1 MLKNTKDRIAAL
13 TTKASHTDSTA
24 RTLRRLLLAAGIGL
38 TAQTA
43 LAIPSLT
50 VTTDLET
57 ASSLS
62 DGRDHL
68 DIGGVWDG
76 SSDVSATDGDV
87 MVFTVANAASP
98 AQFANDIAI
107 SFTLPAGVRYFNDSA
122 TASVSG
128 AGCAAGVPTVDDGV
142 GADQVGGTI
151 SLTLTASGSD
161 YDLRND
167 CALTVRYEV
176 MALSTATTG
185 INTIRYEYPYR
196 FAGATQTPAP
206 SDFRFNINAGA
217 KVLSFDDL
225 NPTAAVNQIVPW
237 QLSVTN
243 TGSGGLFD
251 VELDVSAANPG
262 VSLQLLDIVQVA
274 TGIPNAQGF
283 IKATNSTSC
292 QLGPAGALPPCD
304 ALRVPYLPAQ
314 EEFSTDLNVLVTG
327 CEDIDLRAESTDRER
342 PSTNL
347 TAQVTLD
354 LEQPLIAFNAPST
367 TFPFTGTQTVTM
379 PINSTG
385 LGDAR
390 SLSITTNLNAEG
402 LRVANVI
409 SADWTENN
417 GVFTYNAGDF
427 PSGGNTSLQF
437 EVEAD
442 NVCLAPNGGRITW
455 EPAYTNVCGNPFIAP
470 TRFANIT
477 GPSNEPSLAI
487 SQTLQNSADGNRLDL
502 GQSATFRITL
512 SGDNVDLVGTDPIV
526 ITDTLP
532 SNITSV
538 GAITLPAN
546 VNSSVSCPGGS
557 CDPGE
562 VLTWTINPNAAP
574 VWTGGDVILNVP
586 ITATTDACEGGNTVT
601 NTVSLPG
608 TQTVAPGCAIDGA
621 NDVLTAFM
629 GNSPNVNNVI
639 EFDPL
644 PPASGTAFETGA
656 LNADCAPTDGEGEC
670 ITFRATYSFDPGYA
684 GVWTGSLYSDNFG
697 GQSDV
702 SYVPNTLR
710 ISVDGGLNYTSIADG
725 AGCLTTNPSPS
736 SQRVRVD
743 LGCAIVTQLGQ
754 DNPVSGDNIAIEY
767 KVTVGNGV
775 LGADATAS
783 YSPRSLLFLKDGAMG
798 VGACDNGGDATFT
811 LPTSTAVARAAAQ
824 IQVQNVPQE
833 LGVCEVVPVRLNVSN
848 VDNGTA
854 ETSRDHFVTLLTT
867 GDYEFVNTTAPVYSG
882 VFLNNIDALLAAV
895 GGPTFEYDIGS
906 NDSYDE
912 EIGLGQNGI
921 IDLQVR
927 RKAGTPSGFNQT
939 PVEARLNYDDNFS
952 VVPFGPSRNYTTT
965 GSQAPALVTEGDL
978 SITTS
983 PQVVTVTA
991 DTARWIAYVTNGGNG
1006 PAIDVQFENTL
1017 PTNVVLDTAATNNA
1031 NAAICNNTLRSVIA
1045 TDIGGG
1051 KVRFDV
1057 GDMAAGETCQVTIAT
1072 TIDPAANCNIP
1083 DRSNL
1088 MEASWGCGG
1097 VLHQQPNPGLSAD
1110 NDPLKDDSPNFLFL
1124 DGDLVVNHLAV
1135 PPLES
1140 FANLCDDTG
1149 NVVVEVRNTGGSS
1162 VFNIDLVENIGATS
1176 GLSFVPGSVEISVN
1190 GGPFVPGSDP
1200 ILSGASSNIL
1210 SWNTVQIAAL
1220 GRLYPRAT
1228 ATGGGDPSRPNF
1240 VRVRYRVSTDGEPFF
1255 NAPVLNGTAEG
1266 ERACGGAPVQSA
1278 TNSFTL
1284 QVRKPELRVEKLGRN
1299 VTQGSALSE
1308 NVSASAG
1315 DTIEWQ
1321 VNVFN
1326 DGDYVAQNVR
1336 VQDILP
1342 SLGGTAAG
1350 TINGGGLT
1358 NKAITDS
1365 SVEISTD
1372 IAAASSEQFLIEQVV
1387 PGALTSC
1394 VNRVNTFKATFGCEA
1409 PPNPGPHS
1417 DLPGAAGVT
1426 DVASLSL
1433 APNFTEAG
1441 SRTQTV
1447 RALPGGRMELVLTYT
1462 NTGSNATLTE
1472 FTDTLPNSGGT
1483 PLYEVDPT
1491 ASATYELAGGAAQV
1505 MNNTGTAS
1513 VPVFTLA
1520 NLPLAQ
1526 GESIVFRVPLLQ
1538 TSKFDT
1544 GVNPRLALER
1554 DNNVEDPSRIELNGT
1569 NVAVLRY
1576 TDNCGATGQT
1586 TLSTLFRA
1594 IAPDLEVSVSPAT
1607 IAVKDGET
1615 RNFTF
1620 LIRNLGTTG
1629 SIAENFTFSF
1639 PGDSIGAGWTVNSVT
1654 VSSSANGA
1662 NGACQ
1667 ATVPYTCSAAQLGSL
1682 TAGASESAAV
1692 VVNATASKAG
1702 LLTMRGQVEGNYLRA
1717 DGSDTGNNYS
1727 LDQIRALAYGLDI
1740 SKVRTTTSV
1749 DNDINPNIHIGESV
1763 TYRLNA
1769 EFFGLDFAG
1778 GDAFENITITDTLPE
1793 HLIFVS
1799 EAQTADND
1807 ATFKNA
1813 PTIVA
1818 NPSGPG
1824 QIITWELNDLNA
1836 ANPVSRFNTDVVSQ
1850 AANNATTQ
1858 ALDVSGVGLPQ
1869 TQTYRVEYDLTESG
1883 ATPLSLAQQRQH
1895 TQNIQRPRVLL
1906 DTQVRALPGTVGDF
1920 AELAQGDAGDTFQY
1934 RIHISNT
1941 GNAPAYDL
1949 DLVDLLQ
1956 TAKLDIDTAAGTK
1969 GADTNAF
1976 PGDGTVN
1983 IQGGTVSVPSNAQ
1996 IVFNDTTLPGLP
2008 ANGRFAKLN
2017 PGQEITLLYEVRTN
2031 TGVTPDETLLDNATL
2046 FASTIPGVLGEQD
2059 PSQPVEELGEWV
2071 FQLVDTA
2078 AIQIVE
2084 ALVDKTIL
2092 ATSEGSDTNRNVRV
2106 GEQVRYQLELLL
2118 PEGTTPGLRVI
2129 DELPEGLRL
2138 VQASD
2143 GSTESDVTYDAGTGI
2158 SCTNQSPT
2166 ISPAVQPVDGPQQV
2180 VWDFGTC
2187 DVAVASTDEQR
2198 TIRISYVAQVRNIA
2212 AVLDDT
2218 AANASPVDNGA
2229 RLEIGG
2235 VLQPIDSVDLSV
2247 QEADLNISLNLDS
2260 TIGLQDA
2267 GGVARY
2273 RVSIANNTDQPAYDL
2288 HVFVDIAD
2296 QQTLLGNTTFDAG
2309 NSTSTLITGLS
2320 APSTDNNGSDISW
2333 GRLQTVGP
2341 QDLDLLP
2348 GERFEFTFE
2357 TSLNNSIEPDTQ
2369 IDVTASVDWTSLNG
2383 NGLEL
2388 STAPARDSEGTVSGE
2403 RTGGSEGSA
2412 NAANTYLASVTNNQL
2427 VSDDTIAISGK
2438 VATNLSNPGQPFS
2451 IGDLVQYAIT
2461 INLQEGI
2468 VNDLV
2473 ISDLLPDGIA
2483 YQDTLSING
2492 QTAPYTGQAPFSY
2505 DINGELAGRGGVN
2518 GQVFVDVTDPQNVSW
2533 RFGDVQDLE
2542 DPAADGITIVYL
2554 ARIENDATVFPE
2566 STLSFSA
2573 PVTTSTNTLNYND
2586 ANGPGVTNGSTASTS
2601 IVVAQPRLDNFRK
2614 SVLTGNT
2621 VSADEAVQFEIS
2633 FDNVGLAPAYN
2644 VSVQDLIPEE
2654 LQGRLATT
2662 PGLPVQIDQVLIGGV
2677 DVTARYN
2684 QLGEYGYVD
2693 NGAGDDVFAITL
2705 QDSDRVRAGQNVTI
2719 RYTVQ
2724 TDSALAGGSVIN
2736 TDASVSDY
2744 HSLPSGHSNA
2754 ANRRTYLDA
2763 TLLDDEPLNTQG
2775 PQGISKSVDKP
2786 EANVGETL
2794 SFTINVPGGVSPVQL
2809 FDVVI
2814 SDDLPADLEILS
2826 ISDATG
2832 NCANFSSTGSSGQSV
2847 QVSCDTV
2854 AAGTQAQILVTARID
2869 DVAAN
2874 NATVP
2879 TLFQNSASYVY
2890 AKTDGA
2896 AKEPSVATPT
2906 PTATVVTEPEV
2917 TVTMSA
2923 PVLSATP
2930 ASQGDTATY
2939 TITVTNPATASGTVY
2954 DLVFTNTSDPNLF
2967 LLSNPAGLPAP
2978 TGTGGVGSGN
2988 GGTYIWTTD
2997 IDLAPGE
3004 TFTFDATYEIA
3015 ASAPTFGDITNDI
3028 RVDGASNEDPNPD
3041 TRAYSDDAAQVVF
3054 QTGGNSLSKVVAG
3067 PQAQFTPGDE
3077 FSYTL
3082 TFSSDTGNLNAV
3094 SITDVLPR
3102 GLIYLGA
3109 TNPPDFDF
3117 LNLQRAGGGIIVP
3130 NFPGSDIEAGAPSS
3144 DIVFD
3149 FGDIENQG
3157 GPNRPQ
3163 ITVTVNVRVADNEAT
3178 TGGAT
3183 LTNSSRGSFDDGTGP
3198 ATLNS
3203 GGADITV
3210 VEPRLVVSI
3219 SGPPTIEQGT
3229 PVQQILDVENV
3240 GGSAAYDSTVILE
3253 LPVGLRETAPANLQ
3267 LNVFTDSTA
3276 TTLARGPLVDGT
3288 DFTSSYDSNTGRL
3301 TLLFPDGSPNA
3312 VFAANEMLRATY
3324 NVQLDSGFDADA
3336 TILTSRA
3343 VATQWANQPQ
3353 AAPLRRVAT
3362 RAFGAGTDPSGDD
3375 FQAATPMTA
3384 STPVINFQKSVINQ
3398 STGQNPGDNAT
3409 PGDTL
3414 RFTLSIENTG
3424 SLAAVADLTDI
3435 FDDLQ
3440 TSPAFEAGTLSVVSV
3455 PTSGTNNSDPNGGPD
3470 GTGLLQFSGIS
3481 VAPNTTETVVVD
3493 IDLQSSIANGTVV
3506 RNQGTLSVPGFPPIP
3521 SDDPNNPGGPGSENP
3536 TRTQLGSAPAMEA
3549 EKTSRDLTGDANEL
3563 VGGDTLRYTIVIR
3576 NVGDE
3581 PSVNTRF
3588 FDNVPGNTTYV
3599 PGSTTL
3605 NGVSVPDVG
3614 GASPLTQPGGLLIQS
3629 DDAATSIPASGIV
3642 NNQLGG
3648 ATAAT
3653 VSFDVVVNNGLLNG
3667 TVIAN
3672 QGTVMGEGA
3681 GSGTYTPVPTD
3692 DPTTADGPDP
3702 TIDFVGNA
3710 PFVDAMKVAE
3720 YTAPLA
3726 VNDLFTYVVSLTNLG
3741 NEPANNVVLT
3751 DLVDPALLN
3760 FEAGTLSYNDGSGF
3774 APLTDGSGDDAGDFG
3789 QTTVNSVTIN
3799 VGTMQPGDTVQL
3811 RYQARPQ
3818 VTGDIITQGVVS
3830 ADGLPDEPTDL
3841 DGNDTNGDQ
3850 PTPVFVGTA
3859 PILSVDKNVTD
3870 ANGGEVESG
3879 DFLDY
3884 VIRVENRGGA
3894 AANPLTVTDLID
3906 TSVMQFVAG
3915 TLYVNGSLVTDN
3927 AQGDDAGDYNL
3938 TAANTVT
3945 VETPAVSPLNPG
3957 ATLEVRFRTEVNAG
3971 LTQGTSILNTA
3982 VANTP
3987 GSPGPVDDDAN
3998 IDIGGANGVANLSGS
4013 VWIDEDHDDVFDNG
4027 EPPADGWTVTVR
4039 RNGVNVATTTTDVNG
4054 NYQFLGL
4061 TPGTGY
4067 EVLFSL
4073 SGSTAPLGRTNPTR
4087 GTPGN
4092 LIITDIDLAPGD
4104 NVVDENLP
4112 IDPSGV
4118 VYDSVS
4124 RQPVPGVSLRLLR
4137 TDTGVDT
4144 PVSDACLG
4152 GLGAQGQTTGANGA
4166 YAFFLLPGTDAT
4178 CPDIPTA
4185 TYRIEVTPPSG
4196 YNGGSTLI
4204 TPTPGPFDVTGGNCP
4219 ADAVPAT
4226 PDCEIQ
4232 AQFGPP
4238 NGGAPTVFYLD
4249 FNIDSSSPN
4258 VFNNHIAIDPLLN
4271 NLLSLTKTASI
4282 LNVTKAQLV
4291 PYTITARNNQSFA
4304 LNNFEI
4310 RDTFPAGFKYVEGS
4324 ALIDDVANEPAVNG
4338 RALTWS
4344 GLTLASNAELEI
4356 KLLLVV
4362 GAGVS
4367 EAEYVNIAQ
4376 AFDTA
4381 GGTPLSGVASAAVR
4395 VIPDPLFDCTDIIG
4409 QVFDDENRNGYQDQG
4424 EVGLPGVRI
4433 ATVNGLLV
4441 TTDQYGRYHIT
4452 CADVPNADRGSN
4464 FILKL
4469 DERTLPSGY
4478 RMTTENPRVKRV
4490 TRGKM
4495 SKFNFGASIHRVV
4508 RLDLGGSVF
4517 EASSRRLRDSMM
4529 PQMEAML
4536 ESLKGEASILRLS
4549 YLGRNESPEL
4559 VDARL
4564 DWVRRWVDK
4573 RWSEMDC
4580 CYELVV
4586 ETETFWRDGR
4596 PPARGTGVVE
4606 VRP

>member
-1 MLKNTKDRIAAL
+1 MTIP
-13 TTKASHTDSTA
+13 ASHTDSAA
-24 RTLRRLLLAAGIGL
+24 RKVRRLLLAAGLGFSAHAALATPTL
-38 TAQTA
+38 TA
-43 LAIPSLT
+43 
-50 VTTDLET
+50 TTSLET
-57 ASSLS
+57 ASSTV
-62 DGRDHL
+62 DGRDYL

-76 SSDVSATDGDV
+76 SSDISATDGDV
-87 MVFTVANAASP
+87 MVFSVANAASP

-122 TASVSG
+122 SVSVNG

-151 SLTLTASGSD
+151 SLTLTSSGSD
-161 YDLRND
+161 YDLRNN
-167 CALTVRYEV
+167 CELTLRYEV

-196 FAGATQTPAP
+196 FAGATETPAP

-251 VELDVSAANPG
+251 VELDVSNANPG
-262 VSLQLLDIVQVA
+262 LSLQLLDIVQVA
-274 TGIPNAQGF
+274 TGVPAAQGF

-314 EEFSTDLNVLVTG
+314 EVFSTDLNVLVTG
-327 CEDIDLRAESTDRER
+327 CEDIDLRAVSTDRER

-354 LEQPLIAFNAPST
+354 LEQPLIAFNAPAT
-367 TFPFTGTQTVTM
+367 TFPFTGTQTVSV

-390 SLSITTNLNAEG
+390 SLSIATNLNAEG

-417 GVFTYNAGDF
+417 GVFTYTAGDF
-427 PSGGNTSLQF
+427 PSGGTTNLQF

-442 NVCLAPNGGRITW
+442 NVCLASGGRITW

-487 SQTLQNSADGNRLDL
+487 SQTLQNAANGDRLDL
-502 GQSATFRITL
+502 GQNANFRITL

-538 GAITLPAN
+538 GAITLPVN

-574 VWTGGDVILNVP
+574 VWTGGDVILNIP

-601 NTVSLPG
+601 NTVTLPG
-608 TQTVAPGCAIDGA
+608 TQSVGPACAIDGDT
-621 NDVLTAFM
+621 NSFTAFM

-644 PPASGTAFETGA
+644 PPVSGTAFETGA
-656 LNADCAPTDGEGEC
+656 LNADCVPTDGEGEC
-670 ITFRATYSFDPGYA
+670 ITFRASYGFDPGYA
-684 GVWTGSLYSDNFG
+684 GIWTGSVYSDNFG

-710 ISVDGGLNYTSIADG
+710 ISVDGGLNYSSIADG
-725 AGCLTTNPSPS
+725 AGCLVTNPAPS
-736 SQRVRVD
+736 TQRIRID

-754 DNPVSGDNIAIEY
+754 DNPVSGDDIAIEY

-775 LGADATAS
+775 LGSGATAS
-783 YSPRSLLFLKDGAMG
+783 YSPRSLLLLKDGAMG
-798 VGACDNGGDATFT
+798 VGACDTGGDATFT
-811 LPTSTAVARAAAQ
+811 LPTSATVARAAAR
-824 IQVQNVPQE
+824 IQVQNVPQQ
-833 LGVCEVVPVRLNVSN
+833 LGVCEVVPARLNVSN
-848 VDNGTA
+848 LDNGTA
-854 ETSRDHFVTLLTT
+854 ETSRDHFVQLLTT
-867 GDYEFVNTTAPVYSG
+867 GDYEFVTTTAPAYSG

-906 NDSYDE
+906 NNSYDE

-939 PVEARLNYDDNFS
+939 AVEARLDYDDNFS
-952 VVPFGPSRNYTTT
+952 VVPFGPSRAFSTT
-965 GSQAPALVTEGDL
+965 GSQAPVLVTEGDL

-1006 PAIDVQFENTL
+1006 PAIDVQFDNSL
-1017 PTNVVLDTAATNNA
+1017 PANVVLNAAATNTA
-1031 NAAICNNTLRSVIA
+1031 NAAICNNTPRSVTA

-1088 MEASWGCGG
+1088 MEARWGCGG
-1097 VLHQQPNPGLSAD
+1097 VFHQEPNAGLSAD

-1124 DGDLVVNHLAV
+1124 EGDLVVNHLAV

-1140 FANLCDDTG
+1140 FANLCDDSG

-1162 VFNIDLVENIGATS
+1162 VFNIELVENIGATS
-1176 GLSFVPGSVEISVN
+1176 GLSFVPGSVEVSIN
-1190 GGPFVPGSDP
+1190 GGAFAPAPDP
-1200 ILSGASSNIL
+1200 TLTGGSSNIL
-1210 SWNTVQIAAL
+1210 TWNSIQIASLA
-1220 GRLYPRAT
+1220 RLYPRAT

-1240 VRVRYRVSTDGEPFF
+1240 IRVRYRVSTNGQPFF

-1284 QVRKPELRVEKLGRN
+1284 QVRKPEIRVEKVGRN
-1299 VTQGSALSE
+1299 VTTNSAFGE
-1308 NVSASAG
+1308 DVSASAG
-1315 DTIEWQ
+1315 DTVEWQ
-1321 VNVFN
+1321 VDVFN
-1326 DGDYVAQNVR
+1326 DGDFLAQNIR

-1342 SLGGTAAG
+1342 NLGGTAAG
-1350 TINGGGLT
+1350 TISGGGLT
-1358 NKAITDS
+1358 NQAITDT
-1365 SVEISTD
+1365 SVVASTD
-1372 IAAASSEQFLIEQVV
+1372 IDAGNSERFLIQQVV
-1387 PGALTSC
+1387 PGALASC

-1417 DLPGAAGVT
+1417 DLPSAAGAT
-1426 DVASLSL
+1426 DVANLFL
-1433 APNFTEAG
+1433 APNFAATG
-1441 SRTQTV
+1441 SKTQSV
-1447 RALPGGRMELVLTYT
+1447 RPLSNGRMELVITYT
-1462 NTGSNATLTE
+1462 NTGAAATLTE
-1472 FTDTLPNSGGT
+1472 FRDTLPSSGGS
-1483 PLYEVDPT
+1483 PLYELDPT
-1491 ASATYELAGGAAQV
+1491 ANATYELAGGAAQV
-1505 MNNTGTAS
+1505 MSNTGTAS

-1526 GESIVFRVPLLQ
+1526 GESVVFRLPLLQ
-1538 TSKFDT
+1538 TRIFDT
-1544 GVNPRLALER
+1544 GVNPQRSLER
-1554 DNNVEDPSRIELNGT
+1554 DNGVEDPRRIDLNA
-1569 NVAVLRY
+1569 NNLSVLRY
-1576 TDNCGATGQT
+1576 TDNCGDAGQAS
-1586 TLSTLFRA
+1586 LSRQLAA
-1594 IAPDLEVSVSPAT
+1594 ITPDLEVSVSPAT

-1620 LIRNLGTTG
+1620 LIRNLGIAT
-1629 SIAENFTFSF
+1629 SIADNFTFSF

-1654 VSSSANGA
+1654 VSSSANGT
-1662 NGACQ
+1662 NGACL
-1667 ATVPYTCSAAQLGSL
+1667 ATPPYTCSAAQLGSL
-1682 TAGASESAAV
+1682 TAGTSQSAAV
-1692 VVNATASKAG
+1692 VVNATANKGAG
-1702 LLTMRGQVEGNYLRA
+1702 PLTMRGQVEGNYLRA

-1727 LDQIRALAYGLDI
+1727 LDQIRALAYGFDL
-1740 SKVRTTTSV
+1740 SKARITTSV
-1749 DNDINPNIHIGESV
+1749 DNDVSPNLFIGESI
-1763 TYRLNA
+1763 TYRLRA
-1769 EFFGLDFAG
+1769 EFFGLDFTN

-1793 HLIFVS
+1793 HMIFIS
-1799 EAQTADND
+1799 QTQTGDNE
-1807 ATFKNA
+1807 TSFKNA
-1813 PTIVA
+1813 PSVVA
-1818 NPSGPG
+1818 NPTDPG
-1824 QIITWELNDLNA
+1824 QIVTWELNDLNA
-1836 ANPVSRFNTDVVSQ
+1836 ANPVSVFSTDVVTQ
-1850 AANNATTQ
+1850 IANNATTQ
-1858 ALDVSGVGLPQ
+1858 SLDVTGAGLQ
-1869 TQTYRVEYDLTESG
+1869 QNQLYRVEYDITESG
-1883 ATPLSLAQQRQH
+1883 GTPITRSQQR
-1895 TQNIQRPRVLL
+1895 TQVHNIQRPDITL
-1906 DTQVRALPGTVGDF
+1906 DTQVRRLPGGVGDF
-1920 AELAQGDAGDTFQY
+1920 AELAQGDAGDNFQF

-1956 TAKLDIDTAAGTK
+1956 TAKLDIDTAAGSK
-1969 GADTNAF
+1969 GADTAAF
-1976 PGDGTVN
+1976 PGDGVVDL
-1983 IQGGTVSVPSNAQ
+1983 QGGAVTVPSNGQ

-2008 ANGRFAKLN
+2008 AGARFAKLN
-2017 PGQEITLLYEVRTN
+2017 PGQELVLLYEVQTN
-2031 TGVTPDETLLDNATL
+2031 TGVNPDETLLDNATL
-2046 FASTIPGVLGEQD
+2046 FASTIPGPQGEQD
-2059 PSQPVEELGEWV
+2059 PSQPVEQLGEWV

-2078 AIQIVE
+2078 GVQIVE
-2084 ALVDKTIL
+2084 ALVDKTIMT
-2092 ATSEGSDTNRNVRV
+2092 TSEGSDTNSNVRV
-2106 GEQVRYQLELLL
+2106 GEQVQYQIELVL
-2118 PEGTTPGLRVI
+2118 PEGTTPGMRVL
-2129 DELPEGLRL
+2129 DQLPEGLRL

-2143 GSTESDVTYDAGTGI
+2143 DTAASDVTYSVGTGV

-2166 ISPAVQPVDGPQQV
+2166 ISPAVQPANGPQQLI
-2180 VWDFGTC
+2180 WDFGTC
-2187 DVAVASTDEQR
+2187 TTAVASSQEDS
-2198 TIRISYVAQVRNIA
+2198 TIRISYVAQVLNIA
-2212 AVLDDT
+2212 AVVDDT
-2218 AANASPVDNGA
+2218 AANASPVDNAA

-2235 VLQPIDSVDLSV
+2235 VLQPIDTVDLSV
-2247 QEADLNISLNLDS
+2247 QEADLNIQLRLDS

-2273 RVSIANNTDQPAYDL
+2273 RVIVSNNTDQPAFDL
-2288 HVFVDIAD
+2288 HLFVDIAD
-2296 QQTLLGNTTFDAG
+2296 QQTLLGNTTFDAA
-2309 NSTSTLITGLS
+2309 NSTSTLITGLG

-2357 TSLNNSIEPDTQ
+2357 TSLNNSIEPDQ
-2369 IDVTASVDWTSLNG
+2369 QLDVTATVDWTSLDG
-2383 NGLEL
+2383 DGLEL
-2388 STAPARDSEGTVSGE
+2388 GSAPTRDSEGSTAGE
-2403 RTGGSEGSA
+2403 RTGGSGAGAA
-2412 NAANTYLASVTNNQL
+2412 NAANTYLASVTNSQL
-2427 VSDDTIAISGK
+2427 ISDDTIAIAGK
-2438 VATNLSNPGQPFS
+2438 VATNLSNPGRPFS

-2461 INLQEGI
+2461 VNLQEGI
-2468 VNDLV
+2468 INDLV
-2473 ISDLLPDGIA
+2473 ISDLLPDGIS
-2483 YQDTLSING
+2483 YVDTLSING
-2492 QTAPYTGQAPFSY
+2492 EAAPFAGQAPFDY
-2505 DINGELAGRGGVN
+2505 DINGELAALGGVN

-2533 RFGDVQDLE
+2533 RFGDVQDVE

-2554 ARIENDATVFPE
+2554 ARIENDLVVFPE

-2573 PVTTSTNTLNYND
+2573 PVTTSTNTLNYDD
-2586 ANGPGVTNGSTASTS
+2586 ANGPGISDGSTASSS

-2644 VSVQDLIPEE
+2644 VRVQDLIPEE

-2662 PGLPVQIDQVLIGGV
+2662 PGLPVQVDQVLIGGV

-2684 QLGEYGYVD
+2684 QLGEYAYVD
-2693 NGAGDDVFAITL
+2693 NGAGDDVFAFTL
-2705 QDSDRVRAGQNVTI
+2705 TDGDRVQAGQNVTI

-2724 TDSALAGGSVIN
+2724 TDSALAGGATIN
-2736 TDASVSDY
+2736 SDASVSEF

-2754 ANRRTYLDA
+2754 TNRRTYLDP
-2763 TLLDDEPLNTQG
+2763 TLIDDEPLNTQG
-2775 PQGISKSVDKP
+2775 PQGIGKVVDKP

-2794 SFTINVPGGVSPVQL
+2794 SFTISVPNSAAPVQL

-2832 NCANFSSTGSSGQSV
+2832 NCNNFSSAASAGQSV
-2847 QVSCDTV
+2847 QVSCDTI

-2879 TLFQNSASYVY
+2879 TLFQNTASYVY

-2896 AKEPSVATPT
+2896 AKEPSVSTPT
-2906 PTATVVTEPEV
+2906 PTATVVTEPQA

-2939 TITVTNPATASGTVY
+2939 TITITNPASATGTIY
-2954 DLVFTNTSDPNLF
+2954 DLVLTNTSDNNLF
-2967 LLSNPAGLPAP
+2967 LVSNPAGLPVP
-2978 TGTGGVGSGN
+2978 TGTGGVGAGN

-2997 IDLAPGE
+2997 IDLAPGQS
-3004 TFTFDATYEIA
+3004 FSFDATYEIA
-3015 ASAPTFGDITNDI
+3015 AGAPAFGDITNDI

-3041 TRAYSDDAAQVVF
+3041 TRGYSDDAAQVIF
-3054 QTGGNSLSKVVAG
+3054 QTGGISMTKVVAG
-3067 PQAQFTPGDE
+3067 PTSQFTPGDE

-3082 TFSSDTGNLNAV
+3082 TFSTDTGSLNAV
-3094 SITDVLPR
+3094 RITDVLPR

-3109 TNPPDFDF
+3109 SNAPDFQF
-3117 LNLQRAGGGIIVP
+3117 INLQRAGGGIIVP
-3130 NFPGSDIEAGAPSS
+3130 LFPNSDIEATAPNSE
-3144 DIVFD
+3144 IVFE
-3149 FGDIENQG
+3149 FGDIEPQG

-3183 LTNSSRGSFDDGTGP
+3183 LTNTSRARFDDGTGP
-3198 ATLNS
+3198 ATVNS

-3219 SGPPTIEQGT
+3219 SGPATIEQGS
-3229 PVQQILDVENV
+3229 PVQQVLDVENA
-3240 GGSAAYDSTVILE
+3240 GGSPAYDSTVILE
-3253 LPVGLRETAPANLQ
+3253 LPVGLRETAPASLA
-3267 LNVFTDSTA
+3267 LNVFTDNAA
-3276 TTLARGPLVDGT
+3276 TTLARGPLVDGV

-3301 TLLFPDGSPNA
+3301 TLVFPDGAANG
-3312 VFAANEMLRATY
+3312 VFAAGEMLRATY
-3324 NVQLDSGFDADA
+3324 NVQLDSGYDAD
-3336 TILTSRA
+3336 TTVLTSRA

-3362 RAFGAGTDPSGDD
+3362 RVFGAGTDPSGDD

-3384 STPVINFQKSVINQ
+3384 STPVISFLKSVINQ

-3414 RFTLSIENTG
+3414 RFTLTVENTG
-3424 SLAAVADLTDI
+3424 SLAAVADLTDV

-3440 TSPAFEAGTLSVVSV
+3440 ASPAFEAGTLNLVTA
-3455 PTSGTNNSDPNGGPD
+3455 PTSGTNNSDPNGGAD
-3470 GTGLLQFSGIS
+3470 GTGVLQFTGIT

-3493 IDLQSSIANGTVV
+3493 IDLQNSIANGTIV
-3506 RNQGTLSVPGFPPIP
+3506 RNQGSLIVPGFPPIP

-3549 EKTSRDLTGDANEL
+3549 DKTSQDLTGDANEL
-3563 VGGDTLRYTIVIR
+3563 VGGDTLRYTVVIR

-3605 NGVSVPDVG
+3605 NGVSVPDLG
-3614 GASPLTQPGGLLIQS
+3614 GSSPLTQPGGLLIQS
-3629 DDAATSIPASGIV
+3629 DDNATAIPASGVV

-3648 ATAAT
+3648 ATVAT
-3653 VSFDVVVNNGLLNG
+3653 VTFDVVVNNGLLNG

-3681 GSGTYTPVPTD
+3681 GSGPYTPVPTD

-3710 PFVDAMKVAE
+3710 PFVDATKVAE

-3726 VNDLFTYVVSLTNLG
+3726 VNDLFTYVISLTNLG

-3751 DLVDPALLN
+3751 DLVDPALLS
-3760 FEAGTLSYNDGSGF
+3760 FEAGTLSFDNGTGF
-3774 APLTDGSGDDAGDFG
+3774 APLTDAGGDDAGDFG
-3789 QTTVNSVTIN
+3789 QTTPNSVTIN

-3811 RYQARPQ
+3811 RYQARPL
-3818 VTGDIITQGVVS
+3818 VTGDIINQGVVS

-3850 PTPVFVGTA
+3850 PTPVFVGAA
-3859 PILSVDKNVTD
+3859 PVLNIEKNVTD

-3894 AANPLTVTDLID
+3894 AANPLTITDTVD
-3906 TSVMQFVAG
+3906 TAVMQFVAG
-3915 TLYVNGSLVTDN
+3915 TLYVNGALVTDN
-3927 AQGDDAGDYNL
+3927 ALGDDAGDYNL
-3938 TAANTVT
+3938 TTANTVT
-3945 VETPAVSPLNPG
+3945 VETPAATPLNPG
-3957 ATLEVRFRTEVNAG
+3957 STLEVRFRTEVNAG
-3971 LTQGTSILNTA
+3971 LAQGTSILNTA

-4013 VWIDEDHDDVFDNG
+4013 VWVDEDHDDVFDAT
-4027 EPPADGWTVTVR
+4027 EPPAEGWTVRVR
-4039 RNGVNVATTTTDVNG
+4039 RNGVIVATTTTDANG
-4054 NYQFLGL
+4054 NYEFLGL

-4073 SGSTAPLGRTNPTR
+4073 TGSTAPLGRTSPTR

-4118 VYDSVS
+4118 VYDSVT
-4124 RQPVPGVSLRLLR
+4124 RQPVPGATLRLLR
-4137 TDTGVDT
+4137 IDTGVDT

-4152 GLGAQGQTTGANGA
+4152 GLGAQGQVTGIDGA

-4185 TYRIEVTPPSG
+4185 TYLIEVTPPSG
-4196 YNGGSTLI
+4196 YNAGSTLI
-4204 TPTPGPFDVTGGNCP
+4204 TPTPGPFDVVGGCP

-4226 PDCEIQ
+4226 PDCEVQ

-4238 NGGAPTVFYLD
+4238 TGGAPTTFYLD

-4271 NLLSLTKTASI
+4271 NLLSLTKTASL
-4282 LNVTKAQLV
+4282 LNVTKSQLV

-4324 ALIDDVANEPAVNG
+4324 ALIDDVATEPAVNG
-4338 RALTWS
+4338 RVLTWS
-4344 GLTLASNAELEI
+4344 GLSLASNAELEI

-4362 GAGVS
+4362 GAGVG

-4381 GGTPLSGVASAAVR
+4381 GGTALSGVASAAVR
-4395 VIPDPLFDCTDIIG
+4395 VVPDPLFDCTDIIG

-4464 FILKL
+4464 YILKL

-4517 EASSRRLRDSMM
+4517 QASSRRLRDSMM

-4559 VDARL
+4559 VEARL

-4580 CYELVV
+4580 CYELVI

>member
-1 MLKNTKDRIAAL
+1 M
-13 TTKASHTDSTA
+13 TTTASHTDSTA
-24 RTLRRLLLAAGIGL
+24 RKFRRLLLAAGLGL
-38 TAQTA
+38 TAQTT
-43 LAIPSLT
+43 LAAPTLT
-50 VTTDLET
+50 VTTSLDT
-57 ASSLS
+57 ASSAV
-62 DGRDHL
+62 DGRDYL

-76 SSDVSATDGDV
+76 SSDISTSSGDV
-87 MVFTVANAASP
+87 MVFSVANGTSP
-98 AQFANDIAI
+98 NQFATDIAI

-122 TASVSG
+122 SVSLNG
-128 AGCAAGVPTVDDGV
+128 AGCIATAPTVDDGV

-151 SLTLTASGSD
+151 NLTLTGPGGGD
-161 YDLRND
+161 YDLRTN
-167 CALTVRYEV
+167 CELTLRYEV
-176 MALSTATTG
+176 MALSAATTG
-185 INTIRYEYPYR
+185 INTVRYEYPHE
-196 FAGATQTPAP
+196 ALGAPVTPSP

-225 NPTAAVNQIVPW
+225 NPSAAVNQIVPW

-251 VELDVSAANPG
+251 VELDVSNANPG

-274 TGIPNAQGF
+274 TGVPTAQGF

-314 EEFSTDLNVLVTG
+314 EVFSTDLNALVTG
-327 CEDIDLRAESTDRER
+327 CEDIDLRAVSTDRER

-354 LEQPLIAFNAPST
+354 LEQPLIAFNAPAT
-367 TFPFTGTQTVTM
+367 TFPFTGAQTVSV

-390 SLSITTNLNAEG
+390 GLSIATNINAQG
-402 LRVANVI
+402 LRVTNVI
-409 SADWTENN
+409 TADWSETN
-417 GVFTYNAGDF
+417 GVFTYTAGDF
-427 PSGGNTSLQF
+427 PSGGATNLQF
-437 EVEAD
+437 EIEAD
-442 NVCLAPNGGRITW
+442 NVCLAPNGGRVTW

-487 SQTLQNSADGNRLDL
+487 SQTLENAADGDRLDL
-502 GQSATFRITL
+502 GQNATFRITL

-538 GAITLPAN
+538 GSITLPVN

-574 VWTGGDVILNVP
+574 VWTGGDVILNIP

-601 NTVSLPG
+601 NTVTLPG
-608 TQTVAPGCAIDGA
+608 TQSVGPACSIDG
-621 NDVLTAFM
+621 DTDSFTAFM

-644 PPASGTAFETGA
+644 APASGTAFETGA
-656 LNADCAPTDGEGEC
+656 LNADCVPSDGEGEC
-670 ITFRATYSFDPGYA
+670 ITFRASYGFDPGYA
-684 GVWTGSLYSDNFG
+684 GIWTGSVYSDNFG

-710 ISVDGGLNYTSIADG
+710 LSVDGGLNYTAIADA
-725 AGCLTTNPSPS
+725 AGCLATNPAPS
-736 SQRVRVD
+736 SQRIRID

-754 DNPVSGDNIAIEY
+754 DNPVSGDDIAIEY
-767 KVTVGNGV
+767 KITVGNGV
-775 LGADATAS
+775 LGSAATAS
-783 YSPRSLLFLKDGAMG
+783 YSPRSLLLLKDGAMG
-798 VGACDNGGDATFT
+798 VGACDTGGDATFT
-811 LPTSTAVARAAAQ
+811 LPTSTTVARAAAQ
-824 IQVQNVPQE
+824 IQVQNVPEQ
-833 LGVCEVVPVRLNVSN
+833 LGVCEIVPARLNVSN
-848 VDNGTA
+848 IDNGTA
-854 ETSRDHFVTLLTT
+854 ETSRDHFVQLLTT
-867 GDYEFVNTTAPVYSG
+867 GDYEFVSTTAPTYSG

-895 GGPTFEYDIGS
+895 GGPTFEFDIGS

-921 IDLQVR
+921 IDLQLR

-939 PVEARLNYDDNFS
+939 AVEARLDYDDNFT
-952 VVPFGPSRNYTTT
+952 VVPFGPSRGFTTT
-965 GSQAPALVTEGDL
+965 GSQAPVLVTEGDL

-1006 PAIDVQFENTL
+1006 PAIDVQFDNTL
-1017 PTNVVLDTAATNNA
+1017 PTNVVLNAAATNTA
-1031 NAAICNNTLRSVIA
+1031 NAAICNNTPRSVTA

-1057 GDMAAGETCQVTIAT
+1057 GDMAAGETCQVAIAT

-1088 MEASWGCGG
+1088 MEARWGCGG
-1097 VLHQQPNPGLSAD
+1097 VLHQEPSPGLSAD

-1162 VFNIDLVENIGATS
+1162 VFNTELVENIGANS
-1176 GLSFVPGSVEISVN
+1176 GLTFVPGSVEVSVN
-1190 GGPFVPGSDP
+1190 GGAFTPAADP
-1200 ILSGASSNIL
+1200 SLTGANSNIL
-1210 SWNTVQIAAL
+1210 TWNNIQIASL

-1240 VRVRYRVSTDGEPFF
+1240 IRVRYRVSTNGEPFF
-1255 NAPVLNGTAEG
+1255 NAPILNGTAEG

-1284 QVRKPELRVEKLGRN
+1284 QVRKPELRVEKVGRN
-1299 VTQGSALSE
+1299 VTQGSAFGE
-1308 NVSASAG
+1308 NVSASVG
-1315 DTIEWQ
+1315 DTVEWQ
-1321 VNVFN
+1321 IDVFN
-1326 DGDYVAQNVR
+1326 DGDYLAQNIR

-1342 SLGGTAAG
+1342 NLGGTAAG
-1350 TINGGGLT
+1350 TISGGGLA
-1358 NKAITDS
+1358 NEAITDS
-1365 SVEISTD
+1365 SVVASTD
-1372 IAAASSEQFLIEQVV
+1372 IDAANSERFLIQQAV
-1387 PGALTSC
+1387 PAALASC
-1394 VNRVNTFKATFGCEA
+1394 VNRINTFKATFGCEA

-1417 DLPGAAGVT
+1417 DLPSAAGVT
-1426 DVASLSL
+1426 DTASLFL
-1433 APNFTEAG
+1433 APNFDDAG
-1441 SRTQTV
+1441 SKTQTV
-1447 RALPGGRMELVLTYT
+1447 RALPGGRMELVVTYT
-1462 NTGSNATLTE
+1462 NTGSDATLTE
-1472 FTDTLPNSGGT
+1472 FTDTLPSSGGS
-1483 PLYEVDPT
+1483 PLYEVDST
-1491 ASATYELAGGAAQV
+1491 SNATYELAGGAPQI
-1505 MNNTGTAS
+1505 MNNTGSAS
-1513 VPVFTLA
+1513 VPVYALS
-1520 NLPLAQ
+1520 NLPLVQ
-1526 GESIVFRVPLLQ
+1526 GQSIIFRLPLLQ
-1538 TSKFDT
+1538 TRLFDT
-1544 GVNPRLALER
+1544 GVNPQRAQEL
-1554 DNNVEDPSRIELNGT
+1554 NNNIEDPRRIDLNGT
-1569 NVAVLRY
+1569 NQAILRY
-1576 TDNCGATGQT
+1576 TDNCGDAGQSS
-1586 TLSTLFRA
+1586 LSSQFSA
-1594 IAPDLEVSVSPAT
+1594 IVADLEVSVAPDR
-1607 IAVKDGET
+1607 IGVKDGET
-1615 RNFTF
+1615 RSFTF
-1620 LIRNLGTTG
+1620 TIRNLGTTT
-1629 SIAENFTFSF
+1629 SIADDFTFSF
-1639 PGDSIGAGWTVNSVT
+1639 PGNSIGAGWIVNSVT
-1654 VSSSANGA
+1654 VTGSANGA
-1662 NGACQ
+1662 NGAC
-1667 ATVPYTCSAAQLGSL
+1667 ANTAPYTCSAAQLGTL
-1682 TAGASESAAV
+1682 TAGASQSATV
-1692 VVNATASKAG
+1692 VVNATVDKGAG
-1702 LLTMRGQVEGNYLRA
+1702 PLTMRGQVEGNYRRA
-1717 DGSDTGNNYS
+1717 DGTDTGNNYS
-1727 LDQIRALAYGLDI
+1727 LDQIRALVFGFDF
-1740 SKVRTTTSV
+1740 SKVIQTTSV
-1749 DNDINPNIHIGESV
+1749 DGDVNPNLHIGESI

-1769 EFFGLDFAG
+1769 ELFGLDFSN
-1778 GDAFENITITDTLPE
+1778 GDSFENITITDTLPE
-1793 HLIFVS
+1793 HLIFIS
-1799 EAQTADND
+1799 QTQTADND
-1807 ATFKNA
+1807 VTFENA
-1813 PTIVA
+1813 PVFSVA
-1818 NPSGPG
+1818 PNPAGPG
-1824 QIITWELNDLNA
+1824 QVITWELSDINA
-1836 ANPVSRFNTDVVSQ
+1836 ANPVARFNTDVVSQ

-1869 TQTYRVEYDLTESG
+1869 TQQYVVAYDVVENGTAPTSF
-1883 ATPLSLAQQRQH
+1883 TPQLQH
-1895 TQNIQRPRVLL
+1895 VQNIQRPLIQL
-1906 DTQVRALPGTVGDF
+1906 DTQVRRLPGAVGDF
-1920 AELAQGDAGDTFQY
+1920 VELAQGDAGDNFQF
-1934 RIHISNT
+1934 RIHVSNT

-1949 DLVDLLQ
+1949 NLVDLLQ
-1956 TAKLDIDTAAGTK
+1956 TAKLDIDSAAGSK

-1976 PGDGTVN
+1976 PGDGVVDL
-1983 IQGGTVSVPSNAQ
+1983 QGGAISVPSNGQ

-2008 ANGRFAKLN
+2008 ADGRFAKLN
-2017 PGQEITLLYEVRTN
+2017 PGEELILLYEVRTN
-2031 TGVTPDETLLDNATL
+2031 TNVNPDETLLDNATL
-2046 FASTIPGVLGEQD
+2046 FGSTVPGPQGEQD
-2059 PSQPVEELGEWV
+2059 PTQPVEQLGEWV
-2071 FQLVDTA
+2071 FELVDTA
-2078 AIQIVE
+2078 GVRIVE

-2092 ATSEGSDTNRNVRV
+2092 TTSEGSDTNTNVRI
-2106 GEQVRYQLELLL
+2106 GEHVRYQIELLL
-2118 PEGTTPGLRVI
+2118 PEGTTPAMRVL
-2129 DELPEGLRL
+2129 DQLPEGLRL
-2138 VQASD
+2138 VQATD
-2143 GSTESDVTYDAGTGI
+2143 DATESDVTFSVGTGI
-2158 SCTNQSPT
+2158 SCDNQSPN
-2166 ISPAVQPVDGPQQV
+2166 ISPAVQPSNGPQQLI
-2180 VWDFGTC
+2180 WDFGDCTT
-2187 DVAVASTDEQR
+2187 AVASTPEQR
-2198 TIRISYVAQVRNIA
+2198 TLRISYVAQVRNIPI
-2212 AVLDDT
+2212 VVDDT
-2218 AANASPVDNGA
+2218 AANASPVDNAA
-2229 RLEIGG
+2229 RLEMNSI
-2235 VLQPIDSVDLSV
+2235 LQPIDTVDLSV
-2247 QEADLNISLNLDS
+2247 QEAALNIQLSLDS

-2273 RVSIANNTDQPAYDL
+2273 RVAVTNNTDQPAYDL
-2288 HVFVDIAD
+2288 HLFVDLAD
-2296 QQTLLGNTTFDAG
+2296 QQTLLGNTTFDAA
-2309 NSTSTLITGLS
+2309 NSTSTQIAGLT
-2320 APSTDNNGSDISW
+2320 APSTDINGSDISW
-2333 GRLQTVGP
+2333 GRLQTAGP

-2357 TSLNNSIEPDTQ
+2357 TSLNNSIEPDKQ
-2369 IDVTASVDWTSLNG
+2369 IDVTASVDWTSLDDD
-2383 NGLEL
+2383 GLEL
-2388 STAPARDSEGTVSGE
+2388 TTAPTRDAAGSVSGE
-2403 RTGGSEGSA
+2403 RTGGSEGSG
-2412 NAANTYLASVTNNQL
+2412 NAANTYLASVTNSQL
-2427 VSDDTIAISGK
+2427 VSDDTIAIAGK

-2461 INLQEGI
+2461 VNLQEGI
-2468 VNDLV
+2468 INDLV
-2473 ISDLLPDGIA
+2473 ISDLLPPGIA
-2483 YQDTLSING
+2483 YQETLSING
-2492 QTAPYTGQAPFSY
+2492 QVAPYTGQAPFSY
-2505 DINGELAGRGGVN
+2505 DINGELAAQGGIN

-2533 RFGDVQDLE
+2533 RFGDVQDIE
-2542 DPAADGITIVYL
+2542 APSADGISIVYL
-2554 ARIENDATVFPE
+2554 ARVENDVTVFPE

-2573 PVTTSTNTLNYND
+2573 PITTSTNTLNYND
-2586 ANGPGVTNGSTASTS
+2586 ADGPGVSNGSTASSS

-2621 VSADEAVQFEIS
+2621 VSADQAVQFEIS

-2644 VSVQDLIPEE
+2644 VRVQDLIPEE

-2662 PGLPVQIDQVLIGGV
+2662 PGLPVQVDQVLIGGV

-2684 QLGEYGYVD
+2684 QLGEYAYVD
-2693 NGAGDDVFAITL
+2693 NGAGDDVFSFTL
-2705 QDSDRVRAGQNVTI
+2705 QDGDRIRAGQNVTI

-2724 TDSALAGGSVIN
+2724 TDSALGGGSTIN
-2736 TDASVSDY
+2736 TDALVSEF
-2744 HSLPSGHSNA
+2744 HSLASGHSNA

-2763 TLLDDEPLNTQG
+2763 TLIDDEPLNTDG
-2775 PQGISKSVDKP
+2775 PQGIGKVVDKP

-2794 SFTINVPGGVSPVQL
+2794 SFTISVPNSAAPVQL

-2832 NCANFSSTGSSGQSV
+2832 NCNNFSSTGSAGQSV
-2847 QVSCDTV
+2847 QVSCDTIT
-2854 AAGTQAQILVTARID
+2854 AGTQAQILVTARID

-2896 AKEPSVATPT
+2896 AKEPSVSTPT

-2917 TVTMSA
+2917 TVTMSS

-2939 TITVTNPATASGTVY
+2939 TVTVTNPASASGTVY
-2954 DLVFTNTSDPNLF
+2954 DLVLTNTSDNNLF
-2967 LLSNPAGLPAP
+2967 LVSNPAALPAP
-2978 TGTGGVGSGN
+2978 TGTGGVGGGN
-2988 GGTYIWTTD
+2988 GGTYIWATD
-2997 IDLAPGE
+2997 IDLAPGQS
-3004 TFTFDATYEIA
+3004 FSFDATYEIA
-3015 ASAPTFGDITNDI
+3015 AGAPNFGDITNDI

-3067 PQAQFTPGDE
+3067 PISQFTPGDE

-3109 TNPPDFDF
+3109 SNAPDFQF
-3117 LNLQRAGGGIIVP
+3117 INLQRAGGGIIVP
-3130 NFPGSDIEAGAPSS
+3130 SFPNSDIEASAPNSE
-3144 DIVFD
+3144 ILFD
-3149 FGDIENQG
+3149 FGDIESQG

-3163 ITVTVNVRVADNEAT
+3163 ITATVNVRVADNEAT

-3183 LTNSSRGSFDDGTGP
+3183 LTNTSRASFDDGTGP

-3229 PVQQILDVENV
+3229 PVQQVLDVENA

-3253 LPVGLRETAPANLQ
+3253 LPVGLRETAPANLV
-3267 LNVFTDSTA
+3267 LNVFTDNTA
-3276 TTLARGPLVDGT
+3276 TNLARGPLVDGV

-3301 TLLFPDGSPNA
+3301 TLLFPDSSPNA
-3312 VFAANEMLRATY
+3312 VFADGEMLRATY

-3336 TILTSRA
+3336 TVLTSRA

-3362 RAFGAGTDPSGDD
+3362 RVFGAGTDPSGDD

-3384 STPVINFQKSVINQ
+3384 STPVISFLKSVVNQ

-3424 SLAAVADLTDI
+3424 SLAAVADLTDV

-3440 TSPAFEAGTLSVVSV
+3440 TSPAFEAGTLSMVSS
-3455 PTSGTNNSDPNGGPD
+3455 PASGTNNSDPNGGAD
-3470 GTGLLQFSGIS
+3470 GTGVLQFTGIT

-3493 IDLQSSIANGTVV
+3493 IGLRNSIANGTIV
-3506 RNQGTLSVPGFPPIP
+3506 RNQGSLAVPGFPPIP
-3521 SDDPNNPGGPGSENP
+3521 SDDLNNPGGTGSENP

-3599 PGSTTL
+3599 PSSTTL
-3605 NGVSVPDVG
+3605 NGVTVPDVG

-3629 DDAATSIPASGIV
+3629 DDAATSIPASGVV

-3648 ATAAT
+3648 VTVAT
-3653 VSFDVVVNNGLLNG
+3653 VSFDVVVNSGLLDG
-3667 TVIAN
+3667 TVILN

-3681 GSGTYTPVPTD
+3681 GSGPYTPVPTD

-3710 PFVDAMKVAE
+3710 PFVDATKVAE

-3741 NEPANNVVLT
+3741 NEPANNVVLS
-3751 DLVDPALLN
+3751 DLVDPALLT
-3760 FEAGTLSYNDGSGF
+3760 FEAGTLSYDDGSGF
-3774 APLTDGSGDDAGDFG
+3774 APLTDAGGDDAGDFG
-3789 QTTVNSVTIN
+3789 QTTANTVTVN

-3811 RYQARPQ
+3811 RYQVRPQ
-3818 VTGDIITQGVVS
+3818 VTGDIITQGVVT

-3850 PTPVFVGTA
+3850 PTPVFVGAA
-3859 PILSVDKNVTD
+3859 PVLSIEKNVTD

-3894 AANPLTVTDLID
+3894 AANPLTVTDTVD
-3906 TSVMQFVAG
+3906 TSVMQFVSG

-3927 AQGDDAGDYNL
+3927 ALGDDAGDFNL

-3945 VETPAVSPLNPG
+3945 VETPAATPLSPG
-3957 ATLEVRFRTEVNAG
+3957 STLEVRFRTEVNAG
-3971 LTQGTSILNTA
+3971 LSQGTSILNTA

-4013 VWIDEDHDDVFDNG
+4013 VWVDEDHDDIFDPS
-4027 EPPADGWTVTVR
+4027 EPPAENWAVTVR
-4039 RNGVNVATTTTDVNG
+4039 RNGAIVATTTTDVNG
-4054 NYQFLGL
+4054 NYEFLGL
-4061 TPGTGY
+4061 TPGAGY

-4124 RQPVPGVSLRLLR
+4124 RQPVPGASLRLLR
-4137 TDTGVDT
+4137 IDTGVDT

-4204 TPTPGPFDVTGGNCP
+4204 TPTPGPFDVIGGCP
-4219 ADAVPAT
+4219 ADAVPST

-4238 NGGAPTVFYLD
+4238 NGAAPTTFYLD

-4271 NLLSLTKTASI
+4271 NLLSLTKTASL

-4291 PYTITARNNQSFA
+4291 PYTIVARNNQGFA

-4324 ALIDDVANEPAVNG
+4324 ALIDDVATEPTVNG
-4338 RALTWS
+4338 RVLTWS
-4344 GLTLASNAELEI
+4344 GLDLASNAELEI

-4381 GGTPLSGVASAAVR
+4381 GGSPLSGVASAAVR
-4395 VIPDPLFDCTDIIG
+4395 VVPDPLFDCTDIIG

-4424 EVGLPGVRI
+4424 EVGLPAVRI

-4464 FILKL
+4464 YILKL

-4517 EASSRRLRDSMM
+4517 DASSRRLRDSMM

-4564 DWVRRWVDK
+4564 DWVRRWVEK

-4580 CYELVV
+4580 CYELVI